1 MTVETSQQ
9 SLTKVED
16 AGWDVPDT
24 HFPKWKCQLRRPQV
38 AFPVVAMG
46 FEETGGGSDQS
57 GKPVLSPAEVG
68 LTKVEE
74 GVGETEEAFPRGERI
89 CGWARVAAPK
99 VVETRCGGA
108 GRADQGRL
116 FGEFHYW
123 LSLPCSATKFFRS
136 AR

>member
-1 MTVETSQQ
+1 
-9 SLTKVED
+9 
-16 AGWDVPDT
+16 
-24 HFPKWKCQLRRPQV
+24 V

-46 FEETGGGSDQS
+46 VEETGGGSDQS

-108 GRADQGRL
+108 GRADQGRN
-116 FGEFHYW
+116 
-123 LSLPCSATKFFRS
+123 
-136 AR
+136 ARWVGQVELTVVEGRGGWHRH